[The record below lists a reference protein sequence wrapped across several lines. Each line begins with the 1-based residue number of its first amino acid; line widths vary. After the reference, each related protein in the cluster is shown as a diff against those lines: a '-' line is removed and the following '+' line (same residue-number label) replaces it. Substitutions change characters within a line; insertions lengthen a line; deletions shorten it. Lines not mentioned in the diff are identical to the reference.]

1 MLVTKSK
8 YDAALRYAAEWRD
21 CYEHTLRKYTTLL
34 SEWNNLVRKVNR
46 GEYVLASA
54 KPAAT
59 FTAEELDT
67 LVRLCHPDKHGGSKA
82 ANDITARLLALR
94 KVS

>member
-8 YDAALRYAAEWRD
+8 YDSALRNAAEWRA
-21 CYEHTLRKYTTLL
+21 CYEHALRKYTSLL
-34 SEWNNLVRKVNR
+34 GEWNDLVRKVNR
-46 GEYVLASA
+46 GEYVLASS

-59 FTAEELDT
+59 FTPDELDT

-82 ANDITARLLALR
+82 ANDMTARLLALR
-94 KVS
+94 KAG